1 MAGIFIA
8 EKQVKCEE
16 NQSGA
21 DRLLLFYLKLRRRKP
36 EKE

>member
-1 MAGIFIA
+1 MLSFCFGEIY
-8 EKQVKCEE
+8 EK

-21 DRLLLFYLKLRRRKP
+21 ERLLLFYLKLRRRKP